1 MRVYHGSMT
10 EIKKPQVAY
19 SKNYLDFG
27 LGFYM
32 TTFLE
37 QAEKWAN
44 RKALRKQG
52 IATVNIY

>member
-1 MRVYHGSMT
+1 MT